1 MNPSLIS
8 YIMDFKPYTT
18 ISVFT
23 NVFRL
28 DFTQSVTMYMLPLRV
43 SYKPYSISNI
53 LALVDVTS
61 QVIVT
66 MDTNNEPAMF
76 VHTIPYS
83 VLKSYQFHEGLY
95 YFDTSATNVLN
106 PSINAYSFLSNAQ
119 ENNNY
124 FCRTKIE
131 GRDAAII
138 LQHPIGFHSIM
149 KFKITMKGKQ
159 LQNSPITFSGIDRYH
174 DIYRP
179 RVSTIKV
186 NSAQKCPGHID
197 NIPRVSLQVPIE
209 K

>member
-66 MDTNNEPAMF
+66 MDTNNEPAMYA
-76 VHTIPYS
+76 HTVPDYI
-83 VLKSYQFHEGLY
+83 LKFYQCHEELY
-95 YFDTSATNVLN
+95 YFDNSDPNVFN
-106 PSINAYSFLSNAQ
+106 IYVHDYSFL
-119 ENNNY
+119 
-124 FCRTKIE
+124 T
-131 GRDAAII
+131 
-138 LQHPIGFHSIM
+138 
-149 KFKITMKGKQ
+149 
-159 LQNSPITFSGIDRYH
+159 
-174 DIYRP
+174 
-179 RVSTIKV
+179 TI
-186 NSAQKCPGHID
+186 
-197 NIPRVSLQVPIE
+197 
-209 K
+209 